1 MGDLID
7 LMERK
12 AVDVTKGFSDALV
25 DVMSLYANKG
35 LEPVLILSIMGIII
49 KKNKDL
55 VTDEEFEKVIQLID
69 SYEVK

>member
-12 AVDVTKGFSDALV
+12 AVDVTKDFSDALV
-25 DVMSLYANKG
+25 DVMSLYADKG

>member
-25 DVMSLYANKG
+25 DVMSLYADKG

-69 SYEVK
+69 SYEAK

>member
-35 LEPVLILSIMGIII
+35 LEAVLILSIMGIII

>member
-25 DVMSLYANKG
+25 DVMSLYADKG

>member
-35 LEPVLILSIMGIII
+35 LEAVLILSIMGIII

-69 SYEVK
+69 SYEAK

>member
-69 SYEVK
+69 SYEAK

>member
-25 DVMSLYANKG
+25 DLMGLYANKG

-69 SYEVK
+69 SYEAK

>member
-12 AVDVTKGFSDALV
+12 AVDITKGFSDALV
-25 DVMSLYANKG
+25 DVMGLYANKG

-49 KKNKDL
+49 KKTRTWLRTKSLKKSSN
-55 VTDEEFEKVIQLID
+55 
-69 SYEVK
+69 